1 MKWGIIGAGR
11 IAHRFVKCLENFE
24 DCELYAVSCRTQVK
38 ADAFKEEHHA
48 CIAYAGFEN
57 IVTDPN
63 IDAVYIAT
71 PHQYHYEWIIKCLE
85 AKKAVLCEKP
95 AYMNSHEMKQVMQC
109 SRENHVLFME
119 AMKTR
124 FIPLYKEIKQRIYH
138 QEIGEILSIE
148 TSLCNEM
155 DLEIIKDTYLMDP
168 KSGGVLTDTGIYCI
182 AWLEDYLKDSYT
194 IESVETHVQ
203 NGVNL
208 YTNAKLHFDKV
219 SAVMECAMDRKKD
232 RNAVIQG
239 TKGKIIVEDL
249 HRPQKAIIETNH
261 IEEFNIP
268 YVIDD
273 FYGQL
278 EEFIGLWK
286 QNQIESKI
294 MPLESSLRCAQIMDA
309 IQEYVR

>member
-11 IAHRFVKCLENFE
+11 IAHRFVNSLEHFD
-24 DCELYAVSCRTQVK
+24 DCELYAVSCRTQAK
-38 ADAFKEEHHA
+38 SDAFKEQHHA
-48 CIAYAGFEN
+48 CVAYAGFDK
-57 IVTDPN
+57 IVTDSN

-71 PHQYHYEWIIKCLE
+71 PHQYHSEWIIKCLQ

-95 AYMNSHEMKQVMQC
+95 ACMNSEEMKQIIQC
-109 SRENHVLFME
+109 ATENHVLFME

-124 FIPLYKEIKQRIYH
+124 FIPLYKEIKQRIMN

-155 DLEIIKDTYLMDP
+155 NLDMIKDTYLMDP
-168 KSGGVLTDTGIYCI
+168 NSGGVLTDTGIYCI
-182 AWLEDYLKDSYT
+182 AWLEDYLKESYT
-194 IESVETHVQ
+194 IDSVETNIQ
-203 NGVNL
+203 NNINL
-208 YTNAKLHFDKV
+208 YTNAKLHFGDV

-232 RNAVIQG
+232 RHAIIQG

-261 IEEFNIP
+261 VEELNIP
-268 YVIDD
+268 YIVDD

-278 EEFIGLWK
+278 EEFICLWK
-286 QNQIESKI
+286 HNQTESKI
-294 MPLESSLRCAQIMDA
+294 MSLDSSLRCAEIMEA
-309 IQEYVR
+309 IQEHVR

>member
-11 IAHRFVKCLENFE
+11 IAHRFVQSLENFE
-24 DCELYAVSCRTQVK
+24 NCELYAVSCRTQQK
-38 ADAFKEEHHA
+38 ADAFKGQHHA
-48 CIAYAGFEN
+48 KIAYAGFEK
-57 IVTDPN
+57 IVNDPN

-71 PHQYHYEWIIKCLE
+71 PHPYHCEWILKCLK

-95 AYMNSHEMKQVMQC
+95 ACMNANEMHQVIQC
-109 SRENHVLFME
+109 TKENHVLFME

-124 FIPLYKEIKQRIYH
+124 FIPLYQEIKNRITN

-155 DLEIIKDTYLMDP
+155 DLEMIQGTYLVDP
-168 KSGGVLTDTGIYCI
+168 NSGGVLTDTGIYCI

-194 IESVETHVQ
+194 IDSVETNIQ
-203 NGVNL
+203 SNINL
-208 YTNAKLHFDKV
+208 YTNAKLHFGEV

-232 RNAVIQG
+232 RHAIIQG
-239 TKGKIIVEDL
+239 TKGKIVVEDL
-249 HRPQKAIIETNH
+249 HRPQKSIIETNH
-261 IEEFNIP
+261 VEELNIP
-268 YVIDD
+268 YIVDD

-286 QNQIESKI
+286 HNQTESEI
-294 MPLESSLRCAQIMDA
+294 MSLESSLRCAQIMDV
-309 IQEYVR
+309 IQEHVR

>member
-95 AYMNSHEMKQVMQC
+95 ACMNSHEMKQVMQC

-138 QEIGEILSIE
+138 QEIGEIISIE

-155 DLEIIKDTYLMDP
+155 DLEMIKDTYLMDP

-194 IESVETHVQ
+194 IESVETNVQ
-203 NGVNL
+203 HDVNL
-208 YTNAKLHFDKV
+208 YTNAKLHFGKV

-294 MPLESSLRCAQIMDA
+294 MPIESSLRCAQIMDA